1 MDENL
6 IPKDLL
12 KRYTKEEI
20 LAIEKKHIIPAVT
33 HYFEDPILI
42 VGGKGATVEDDL
54 GKQYI
59 DLFSGI
65 CTKIT
70 GYNHPK
76 FIATLKWQAE
86 RLIYSSS
93 LYSTIPYA
101 ILSQKLAEIAPSGL
115 SQAFILNSGSEAN
128 ESALF
133 MARKYRN
140 NPYIVACTHA
150 YHGRTQLAREIS
162 SAGWRTVPES
172 HPSGVRFT
180 PYGYCYRCSFGK
192 EYPDC
197 DFECA
202 RYLREVIRT
211 QTNNAIAAFIVEPIQ
226 GVGGIVQPPPE
237 FFQITYEIVKEF
249 NGLFIAD
256 EVQTGFGR
264 TGDRWWGIQQ
274 SGVTPDV
281 ITIAKGF
288 GSGIPIGGFL
298 TRPEYAVEYTTTD
311 SFTTFGGN
319 PLSCAAAVAVIEIIQ
334 EEQYLSKAT
343 KLGDSIK
350 KQLLNLKEDHKLIGD
365 VRGQGMMLGIELVS
379 DRSTKDPATQEMLK
393 VMEICKQD
401 GLLIGKGGIDG
412 NVIRIQPPLELTHN
426 QIEKALQILDMAF
439 TKVENNM

>member
-1 MDENL
+1 
-6 IPKDLL
+6 
-12 KRYTKEEI
+12 
-20 LAIEKKHIIPAVT
+20 
-33 HYFEDPILI
+33 
-42 VGGKGATVEDDL
+42 
-54 GKQYI
+54 
-59 DLFSGI
+59 
-65 CTKIT
+65 
-70 GYNHPK
+70 
-76 FIATLKWQAE
+76 
-86 RLIYSSS
+86 
-93 LYSTIPYA
+93 
-101 ILSQKLAEIAPSGL
+101 
-115 SQAFILNSGSEAN
+115 
-128 ESALF
+128 
-133 MARKYRN
+133 MARKYRS
-140 NPYIVACTHA
+140 NPYIVASTHA
-150 YHGRTQLAREIS
+150 YHGRTPLAREIS
-162 SAGWRTVPES
+162 RVVWRTVPES

-298 TRPEYAVEYTTTD
+298 TRPEYAVNYTTTD

-343 KLGDSIK
+343 KLGASIK

-379 DRSTKDPATQEMLK
+379 DRNTKDPATQEMLK
-393 VMEICKQD
+393 VMEICKQN

-412 NVIRIQPPLELTHN
+412 NVIRIQPPLELTHT
-426 QIEKALQILDMAF
+426 QTEKALQILDIAF